1 MSKTPWVER
10 KSMLEITADRGRAG
24 LDPIDMG
31 YLYIFKNGE
40 TRHFSDDSEPE
51 KIVHSG
57 AVRKLFKAQKCN

>member
-40 TRHFSDDSEPE
+40 TRHFSDDSEAYSYYAKYKE
-51 KIVHSG
+51 KLNQEPTI
-57 AVRKLFKAQKCN
+57 